1 MAENNNIAEVQSRVG
16 RNAAITEFFKALTK
30 LVQAGTDALQS
41 EKRPRGGR

>member
-1 MAENNNIAEVQSRVG
+1 MADSLTEQQSRVD

-41 EKRPRGGR
+41 ELKRPRGGR